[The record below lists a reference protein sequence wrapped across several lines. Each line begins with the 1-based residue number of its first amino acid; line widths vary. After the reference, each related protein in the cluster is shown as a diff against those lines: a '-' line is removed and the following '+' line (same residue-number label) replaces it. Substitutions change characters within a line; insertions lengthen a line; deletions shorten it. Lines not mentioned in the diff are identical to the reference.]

1 MAGDVAGVGISGLS
15 GTDIAAWANFAGAFN
30 HDNATGAPTHHLPSG
45 GNDSVASLNWLFVV
59 ELMPTITE
67 LSKLFKALAHKDLTT
82 AEEIAGRIASDEEK
96 KGHRTAAQIL
106 KGSLVA
112 NGTKSVIEDRTALA
126 ANGLPALLLNALSTG
141 TSSVTFAGVQLR
153 KASRDRLQELVKE
166 FAHQNQLRSLGIHR
180 RSKIIFH
187 GPPGCGK
194 SLTAQALANELRLP
208 LFVVRFDSII
218 GAYLGQ
224 TATHLRQL
232 FQFADTNECVLL
244 FDEIDAL
251 GKRRGSPTDVGE
263 LDRIVIAL
271 MQELELSEL
280 RGFVIATSNIPDSLD
295 PALWRRFD
303 LALHFPAPTRK
314 EILRF
319 ACEKAES
326 LRLTMSRAILHRLA
340 PLKNYAEV
348 ERFIED
354 EARRLALLNL

>member
-1 MAGDVAGVGISGLS
+1 MPFGSEFHDHIKLGVVAES
-15 GTDIAAWANFAGAFN
+15 
-30 HDNATGAPTHHLPSG
+30 
-45 GNDSVASLNWLFVV
+45 
-59 ELMPTITE
+59 MPTITE
-67 LSKLFKALAHKDLTT
+67 LAKLFKALAHKDLGT
-82 AEEIAGRIASDEEK
+82 AEEIAGRIACDEEK

-112 NGTKSVIEDRTALA
+112 NGTKPVIEDRTALG
-126 ANGLPALLLNALSTG
+126 NPLPALLLNALSTR
-141 TSSVTFAGVQLR
+141 TSSVTFDGVQLR
-153 KASRDRLQELVKE
+153 KPARDRLQEIVKE

-180 RSKIIFH
+180 RSKIILH

-194 SLTAQALANELRLP
+194 SLTAQALANELKLP

-232 FQFADTNECVLL
+232 FQFAETNECVLL

-280 RGFVIATSNIPDSLD
+280 RGFVIATSNIPHSLD

-303 LALHFPAPTRK
+303 LALHFPAPNKK

-319 ACEKAES
+319 GRRKAQS
-326 LRLTMSRAILHRLA
+326 LHLPLSRTILHYLSI
-340 PLKNYAEV
+340 LKNYADV
-348 ERFIED
+348 EKFIED
-354 EARRLALLNL
+354 EARRMALLNL

>member
-1 MAGDVAGVGISGLS
+1 MNWERPQPSQLCDTPRCLFLSAIAKSNQSNPTGPLFYGLVV
-15 GTDIAAWANFAGAFN
+15 
-30 HDNATGAPTHHLPSG
+30 PSG
-45 GNDSVASLNWLFVV
+45 NEFHDQIKLGVVV
-59 ELMPTITE
+59 EPMPTITE
-67 LSKLFKALAHKDLTT
+67 LSKLFKALAHKDLAT
-82 AEEIAGRIASDEEK
+82 AEEIAGRIACDEEK

-112 NGTKSVIEDRTALA
+112 NGTKSVIEDRTALG
-126 ANGLPALLLNALSTG
+126 ANALPALLLNALSTR
-141 TSSVTFAGVQLR
+141 TSSVTFPGVQLR
-153 KASRDRLQELVKE
+153 KPARDRLQELVKE

-180 RSKIIFH
+180 RSKIILH

-194 SLTAQALANELRLP
+194 SLTAQALANELKLP
-208 LFVVRFDSII
+208 LFIVRFDSII

-232 FQFADTNECVLL
+232 FQFAETNECVLL

-303 LALHFPAPTRK
+303 LALHFPAPTKK
-314 EILRF
+314 EILSF
-319 ACEKAES
+319 ARSKAES
-326 LRLTMSRAILHRLA
+326 FHLPLSRTILHCLSL
-340 PLKNYAEV
+340 LKNYAEV
-348 ERFIED
+348 EKFIED
-354 EARRLALLNL
+354 KARQIALLNL